1 MTLIGSFEV
10 SVVMDAHAVQFEGA
24 YQGRPRLRHL
34 LRTPQFQYTTE
45 KIYQDATALADVR
58 RASQQNPT
66 NGHGSRRGLS
76 RVAHWNSQYVRPAS
90 LTAVIVLDG
99 TPKTPRGY
107 WETLL
112 EMRYWKCQSCLRER
126 SSPDPSRSRPRGRGG
141 GAGGR
146 AHPSSNGHRMPISR
160 LSQAFNNFHAFINL
174 PCFLTTPMLY

>member
-112 EMRYWKCQSCLRER
+112 EMPVMSTRALEPR
-126 SSPDPSRSRPRGRGG
+126 SLEIPAQGKGGRGG
-141 GAGGR
+141 GQGPSFLKR
-146 AHPSSNGHRMPISR
+146 A
-160 LSQAFNNFHAFINL
+160 
-174 PCFLTTPMLY
+174 